1 MGSIAASSPHL
12 SGAVARPTVSLAGGK
27 MGAIT
32 ASGARLRRTQ
42 GHAKVLS
49 SPLRGRWC
57 HGGTAARS
65 AGGQEARSRTRGC
78 ELDADSTSKGASRFI
93 STEIH
98 LALYWS
104 SR

>member
-1 MGSIAASSPHL
+1 MGSVAASSAHL
-12 SGAVARPTVSLAGGK
+12 RGAVARPTVSLAGGK

-57 HGGTAARS
+57 HGGTAAPS
-65 AGGQEARSRTRGC
+65 ADGR
-78 ELDADSTSKGASRFI
+78 DAAQS
-93 STEIH
+93 H
-98 LALYWS
+98 
-104 SR
+104 